1 MVTAIFTDIYLTRAI
16 KVDSFYFALYISLFV
31 GVGLILLIW
40 LLIQDKPRLLE
51 ENDWGIAVFRL
62 SAIRQ
67 LLIEKKI
74 IKKSTDVVYG
84 RRVGSLLYLPSSV
97 FLDMSNSVFALCSS
111 SHS

>member
-74 IKKSTDVVYG
+74 IKNQQMWFTGAALAHYFIC
-84 RRVGSLLYLPSSV
+84 LP
-97 FLDMSNSVFALCSS
+97 LCF
-111 SHS
+111 